1 MTNLWE
7 HRLIRRVGERMGRP
21 VEVVF
26 TENRV
31 NLLSVSSI
39 RPNVRLRIHRMFA
52 FADDE
57 VLDDL
62 VQFVLGKKGSSGKML
77 DAFIRREGHL
87 ARAASK
93 SSGKKIRIR
102 VKGKRF
108 HLTTIFKKLNGE
120 YFDGK
125 LDCKIT
131 WGKMPPFKKR
141 WSIRLGSFV
150 EEDRLIR
157 IHPLLDR
164 EEVPE
169 EYIESVVHHEMIHAH
184 VGISGPDS
192 RRTRHGDEF
201 RSMERKFIHHRFAK
215 EWEKRHIRKLLS
227 PLKNR

>member
-1 MTNLWE
+1 MTTLWE
-7 HRLIRRVGERMGRP
+7 HHLIRRIGERMGKP
-21 VEVVF
+21 VDVVF

-31 NLLSVSSI
+31 NLISVSSI
-39 RPNVRLRIHRMFA
+39 RPNVRLRIHKMFA

-62 VQFVLGKKGSSGKML
+62 IQFVLGKKGSSGKIL
-77 DAFIRREGHL
+77 DEFIRREGHL

-93 SSGKKIRIR
+93 SPGRKIRIR
-102 VKGKRF
+102 AKGKRF
-108 HLTTIFKKLNGE
+108 HLTAIFKKLNRE
-120 YFDGK
+120 YFEGK

-131 WGKMPPFKKR
+131 WGKMPPSKKR
-141 WSIRLGSFV
+141 SSIRLGSFV

-169 EYIESVVHHEMIHAH
+169 EYIESIVYHEMIHAH
-184 VGISGPDS
+184 LGISGQDS

-201 RSMERKFIHHRFAK
+201 RSLERKFIHYSRART
-215 EWEKRHIRKLLS
+215 WEKHHIRKLLS